1 MADIT
6 GRVRKK
12 AAALLD
18 GGEAVIAALLVEP
31 KGTYGVASIAI
42 AALPRTSV
50 RMLADRGTRAK
61 EEGLAASFPSG
72 STALVV
78 TDRRVLAIPS
88 NGIGFNSIAA
98 AYDRGDLSV
107 TDNASKGLGRRLTLA
122 FVDGTTIVV
131 DAQRGQ
137 PFAEF
142 TTAVGRPA
150 PG

>member
-12 AAALLD
+12 AAGLLD
-18 GGEAVIAALLVEP
+18 AGEEVIAALLVEP
-31 KGTYGVASIAI
+31 KGTYGMASIAI

-50 RMLADRGTRAK
+50 RMLADRAANANDG
-61 EEGLAASFPSG
+61 GLAASFPSG

-98 AYDRGDLSV
+98 AYARSDLSV
-107 TDNASKGLGRRLTLA
+107 TDNVSKGFGRRLSLA
-122 FVDGTTIVV
+122 FADGTNLTV

-137 PFAEF
+137 PFDAF
-142 TTAVGRPA
+142 TAAVGRPD
-150 PG
+150 

>member
-12 AAALLD
+12 AAGLLD
-18 GGEAVIAALLVEP
+18 AGEEVIAALLVEP

-50 RMLADRGTRAK
+50 RMLADRAANASANDG
-61 EEGLAASFPSG
+61 GLAASFPSG

-88 NGIGFNSIAA
+88 NGIGFSSIAA
-98 AYDRGDLSV
+98 AYARSDLSV
-107 TDNASKGLGRRLTLA
+107 TDHVSKGFGRRLLLA
-122 FVDGTTIVV
+122 FADGTNLTV

-137 PFAEF
+137 PFDAF
-142 TTAVGRPA
+142 TAAVGRPE
-150 PG
+150 

>member
-12 AAALLD
+12 AAGLLD
-18 GGEAVIAALLVEP
+18 AGEEVIAALLVEP

-42 AALPRTSV
+42 AALQRTSV
-50 RMLADRGTRAK
+50 RMLADRAANANDS
-61 EEGLAASFPSG
+61 GLAAGFPSG

-98 AYDRGDLSV
+98 AYARSDLSM
-107 TDNASKGLGRRLTLA
+107 TDNVSKGFGRRLSLA
-122 FVDGTTIVV
+122 FADGTNLTV

-137 PFAEF
+137 PFDAF
-142 TTAVGRPA
+142 TAAVGRPE
-150 PG
+150 

>member
-12 AAALLD
+12 AAGLLD
-18 GGEAVIAALLVEP
+18 AGEEVIAALLVEP

-50 RMLADRGTRAK
+50 RMLADRAANANDG
-61 EEGLAASFPSG
+61 GLAASFPSG

-98 AYDRGDLSV
+98 AYARSDLSV
-107 TDNASKGLGRRLTLA
+107 ADNVSRGLGRRLSLA
-122 FVDGTTIVV
+122 FADGTSLTV

-137 PFAEF
+137 PFDAF
-142 TTAVGRPA
+142 TAAVGRPE
-150 PG
+150 